1 MMGLKDRAFAPL
13 VAVSLEELV
22 PQDHFYRHLQKVLDL
37 SFVYDLV
44 REYYSVAGRPSVDPA
59 VFFKLQLVMFFE
71 DIRSERLLMRQV
83 ADRLSVRWYV
93 GYDLDEPLPDHST
106 LSKIRTRYGLEVFRR
121 FFEAIVEQCQQAK
134 LIWGK
139 EVYFDATQI
148 EANAD
153 LDSLAPRFAVEARE
167 AIREHLTAL
176 FASELTTL
184 EDPEDK
190 PLDSTVLEPVSQE
203 ETVPEPFPLPT
214 SLSQTQHEELEA
226 SNTTRHDWI
235 AEAGRPQREVHGSYQ
250 RTADLRMSTTDPDA
264 TPRRLKGG
272 GTHLGYHTHYVVD
285 GGRSRIILS
294 VLVVPGE
301 VNDNQPILDLIWRLV
316 FRWHIRPSQA
326 TGDMMY
332 GTIEI
337 IKALEDAR
345 IRAYIPVAERGQRTG
360 YYGSAQFIYDAVH
373 DQFTCPQG
381 HLLRPAYRLEGSQEV
396 QYRADAAICNACP
409 VKSACT
415 ESNRGRHVHRPF
427 LADYLDRVKAYEAT
441 FAYQKALNKHKVW
454 VEPLF
459 GEGKQWHGMRR
470 FRLRRLWRVN
480 CEALVMASG
489 QNLKR
494 LLQKRG
500 WGRRPFPAEA
510 LAMALP
516 LASPE
521 EKPLTNRSRTLRR
534 RKVAVAAMISF
545 GLNKRES
552 YASIFCFSLKSH
564 FMTILL
570 ALSSSHISLFPFVFA
585 LPIERGDF
593 LVPPFS

>member
-1 MMGLKDRAFAPL
+1 MMGFKERAFAPL

-22 PQDHFYRHLQKVLDL
+22 PQDHFYRHLHKVLDL

-44 REYYSVAGRPSVDPA
+44 RESYPVAGRPSIDPV

-71 DIRSERLLMRQV
+71 GIRSERLLLRQV
-83 ADRLSVRWYV
+83 ADRLSAHWYV

-121 FFEAIVEQCQQAK
+121 FFEAIVEQCQQAR
-134 LIWGK
+134 LVWGK
-139 EVYFDATQI
+139 ELYFDATQV

-176 FASELTTL
+176 FASESPT
-184 EDPEDK
+184 PEK
-190 PLDSTVLEPVSQE
+190 TEEEHMDSSLLEPIGS
-203 ETVPEPFPLPT
+203 PDPFLLPT
-214 SLSQTQHEELEA
+214 PISQTQREELA
-226 SNTTRHDWI
+226 TDNATRHDWI
-235 AEAGRPQREVHGSYQ
+235 AEEGRPQREVHGAYQ
-250 RTADLRMSTTDPDA
+250 RTADLRMSTADPDA
-264 TPRRLKGG
+264 TPVRLKGG

-285 GGRSRIILS
+285 GRKKRIILS

-301 VNDNQPILDLIWRLV
+301 VTDNQPLLDPIWRIL
-316 FRWHIRPSQA
+316 FRWRIRPSQA

-332 GTIEI
+332 GTVEI
-337 IKALEDAR
+337 IKALEDAH
-345 IRAYIPVAERGQRTG
+345 IRAYIPIAERGQRPG
-360 YYGSAQFIYDAVH
+360 YYGSAQFTYDAVH
-373 DQFTCPQG
+373 DQFSCPQG
-381 HLLRPAYRLEGSQEV
+381 QILRPVYRLEGSQEV
-396 QYRADAAICNACP
+396 QYRADAATCNACP

-427 LADYLDRVKAYEAT
+427 LADYLDRVKAYEST
-441 FAYQKALNKHKVW
+441 SAYQQALNKRKVW

-480 CEALVMASG
+480 CEALVIATG

-510 LAMALP
+510 VVAVP
-516 LASPE
+516 PQASPT
-521 EKPLTNRSRTLRR
+521 EKPFINRIRNLPSR
-534 RKVAVAAMISF
+534 KAAVAGMISF
-545 GLNKRES
+545 GLGNRQS
-552 YASIFCFSLKSH
+552 PAHIRCYSLYLFSL
-564 FMTILL
+564 
-570 ALSSSHISLFPFVFA
+570 SLFPF
-585 LPIERGDF
+585 LF
-593 LVPPFS
+593 LFPTSLVSFFFTPLR

>member
-44 REYYSVAGRPSVDPA
+44 REYYSVAGRPSVDPV

-134 LIWGK
+134 LVWGK
-139 EVYFDATQI
+139 ELYFDATQI

-153 LDSLAPRFAVEARE
+153 LDSLAPRFAVEARS

-176 FASELTTL
+176 FASEPTTL
-184 EDPEDK
+184 EDPEEK
-190 PLDSTVLEPVSQE
+190 PMDSTALEPVSQE
-203 ETVPEPFPLPT
+203 ETVPEPFPLPI
-214 SLSQTQHEELEA
+214 SLSQTQREELA
-226 SNTTRHDWI
+226 ADNTTRHDWI
-235 AEAGRPQREVHGSYQ
+235 AEEGRPQREVHGSYQ

-264 TPRRLKGG
+264 TPMRLKGG

-285 GGRSRIILS
+285 GGKNRIILS

-337 IKALEDAR
+337 ITALEDAH
-345 IRAYIPVAERGQRTG
+345 IRAYIPVAERGQRAG

-381 HLLRPAYRLEGSQEV
+381 HILRPAYRLEGSQEV

-441 FAYQKALNKHKVW
+441 FAYQKALNKRKVW

-480 CEALVMASG
+480 CEALVIASG

-510 LAMALP
+510 VAMALP
-516 LASPE
+516 LASAGENP
-521 EKPLTNRSRTLRR
+521 PTNRIRTLRM
-534 RKVAVAAMISF
+534 RKVAVAGMISL
-545 GLNKRES
+545 GLNNRES
-552 YASIFCFSLKSH
+552 GAPIFCFSLNSH
-564 FMTILL
+564 FMTIFLV
-570 ALSSSHISLFPFVFA
+570 LSSSHISLFPFVFA
-585 LPIERGDF
+585 LPK
-593 LVPPFS
+593 